1 MKRFSRL
8 LRRNRVNWEGNMA
21 NLSGKRV
28 AMVLARNFE
37 DVEATDP
44 KEYMEQHGATV
55 TIIGLETGEIQG
67 KKGAT
72 LSADTTFDDVAVD
85 QFDAMIIPGGG
96 SPEQLRI
103 HEAPVKF
110 AEEFVASG
118 KPVAAICHG
127 PQLLISANVLNGK
140 TITCVKTIR
149 DDVKN
154 AGANYVDEALVEDGN
169 LITSRV
175 PGDLPQFDE
184 AIAKRLAAV
193 AVKSS

>member
-1 MKRFSRL
+1 
-8 LRRNRVNWEGNMA
+8 MA
-21 NLSGKRV
+21 QLSGKRV

-44 KEYMEQHGATV
+44 KAYLEQQGAQV
-55 TIIGLETGEIQG
+55 TIIGLEMGEIEG

-72 LSADTTFDDVAVD
+72 LSADMTFDDASVD
-85 QFDAMIIPGGG
+85 QFDAMVIPGGG

-103 HEAPVKF
+103 HERPVQF
-110 AEEFVASG
+110 ARMFVTSG

-127 PQLLISANVLNGK
+127 AQLLISADVLSGK

-154 AGANYVDEALVEDGN
+154 AGANYVDQPLVEDGN

-184 AIAKRLAAV
+184 ALAMRLAQVPAR
-193 AVKSS
+193 AS

>member
-1 MKRFSRL
+1 MSTL
-8 LRRNRVNWEGNMA
+8 Q
-21 NLSGKRV
+21 GKKV

-44 KEYMEQHGATV
+44 KEFLEKQGASVTV
-55 TIIGLETGEIQG
+55 IGLEKGDIHG

-72 LSADTTFDDVAVD
+72 LQADTTFADVTVD
-85 QFDAMIIPGGG
+85 QFDAMVIPGGG

-103 HEAPVKF
+103 HDDPVKF
-110 AEEFVASG
+110 TQAFVASG

-127 PQLLISANVLNGK
+127 AQLLISADVLKGK
-140 TITCVKTIR
+140 KITCVKTIR

-154 AGANYVDEALVEDGN
+154 AGANYVDEAIVEDGN

-175 PGDLPQFDE
+175 PSDLPQFDE
-184 AIAKRLAAV
+184 AVSRHIAKVPATA
-193 AVKSS
+193 S

>member
-1 MKRFSRL
+1 MPEL
-8 LRRNRVNWEGNMA
+8 T
-21 NLSGKRV
+21 GKRV

-44 KEYMEQHGATV
+44 KDYLEKHGAKV
-55 TIIGLETGEIQG
+55 TIIGLEKGPIQG

-72 LSADTTFDDVAVD
+72 LEADTTFDAVQVD
-85 QFDAMIIPGGG
+85 EFDAMVIPGGG

-103 HEAPVKF
+103 HDAPVEF
-110 AEEFVASG
+110 AREFVKSG

-127 PQLLISANVLNGK
+127 PQLLISANILTGK
-140 TITCVKTIR
+140 TVTCVKSIR

-184 AIAKRLAAV
+184 AIVRSLSKVAARTR
-193 AVKSS
+193 

>member
-1 MKRFSRL
+1 
-8 LRRNRVNWEGNMA
+8 MA
-21 NLSGKRV
+21 DLKGKRV

-44 KEYMEQHGATV
+44 KEYLEKQGASVTV
-55 TIIGLETGEIQG
+55 IGIEKGSIQG

-72 LSADTTFDDVAVD
+72 LEADTTFNDVSVD
-85 QFDAMIIPGGG
+85 QFDAMVIPGGG

-103 HEAPVKF
+103 HEGPVKF
-110 AEEFVASG
+110 TKDFVASG

-127 PQLLISANVLNGK
+127 AQLLISADVLSGK

-184 AIAKRLAAV
+184 AVAKSLSKVTA
-193 AVKSS
+193 

>member
-1 MKRFSRL
+1 
-8 LRRNRVNWEGNMA
+8 MA
-21 NLSGKRV
+21 NLSGKRI

-44 KEYMEQHGATV
+44 KEFLEKQGATV
-55 TIIGLETGEIQG
+55 TIVGLEKGSIQG

-72 LSADTTFDDVAVD
+72 LDADTTFSEVSVD
-85 QFDAMIIPGGG
+85 EFDAMVIPGGG

-103 HEAPVKF
+103 HDEPVKF
-110 AEEFVASG
+110 TEQFVASG

-127 PQLLISANVLNGK
+127 AQLLISADVLRGK

-154 AGANYVDEALVEDGN
+154 AGANYVDQALVEDGN

-175 PGDLPQFDE
+175 PGDLPEFDE
-184 AIAKRLAAV
+184 AVAKRIAGVAA
-193 AVKSS
+193 AAS